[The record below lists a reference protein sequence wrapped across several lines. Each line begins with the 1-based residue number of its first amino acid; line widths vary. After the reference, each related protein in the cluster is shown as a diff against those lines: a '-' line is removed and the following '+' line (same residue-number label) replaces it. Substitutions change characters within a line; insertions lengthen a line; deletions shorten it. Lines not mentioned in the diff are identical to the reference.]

1 MNARRSQH
9 PAWRRYLR
17 FWGSNIPED
26 VDDELG
32 FHIEMRIKE
41 YVERG
46 MSVPEA
52 RELAS
57 RRFGNV
63 GRARDECVIIDETHA
78 RGEGRAQLANALR
91 HDIMF
96 ASRLLRRQFLPTI
109 IAVLCLALGIGATT
123 TMFSVGNTL
132 LLRPMPFPNGTR
144 VASVASTREGKP
156 GTTFPT
162 SYPDFVDWR
171 ARVRSFDEMGA
182 IRPASYTFVF
192 STPIRATG
200 GNISAHFFQTLG
212 VRPESGRLFTDDDIQ
227 LGAEKVIVVSHAF
240 AEARLGGAANV
251 VGKSFLVGGEKR
263 IVIGVIPDQ
272 WRFPSTGQV
281 WAPLQ
286 LDPTKSRGSRGLEV
300 FALLKPAVT
309 FASAAKELTAVG
321 AEMAREYPGEDS
333 YIVPTLQPLRERFVG
348 SSRAG
353 LIALSSAT
361 LLVLL
366 VACTNVAALQIART
380 ASRAREIAV
389 RTAIGA
395 GRGRIVR
402 QLLTESIMLALAGG
416 ALGIGIA
423 MVGMKYV
430 ARSIA
435 VAAPPWMSFSLDARA
450 LAFTLVVSMLVGIAF
465 GIAPA
470 LRLAGV
476 NPSDVLRGGPASL
489 GARGVLQ
496 RVFVSTEIALSV
508 ILVVGALLA
517 IESVVRLQQIP
528 LGLDTGGVLTFRL
541 ALQGPRYDSS
551 LERARVIGE
560 LEQRVAAIPGVDAA
574 GATTYAPITGCC
586 SQFGT
591 QIAGRETDAKHMLLV
606 TGNLIT
612 PGFFRSLRIPLLKGR
627 EFTDAD
633 APGAPKVVI
642 INETF
647 AKQYWPAGD
656 ALGHLIDTG
665 SGMSAIVGIVGDIKQ
680 ARIVDAPEPQFY
692 RPHAQDPWESMTYTV
707 RVRGANPERIMPDVR
722 RAMRDLDATL
732 PVYGAQ
738 TLEKMLAD
746 VVDSHR
752 VFGILFA
759 SFAVL
764 ALTLATAGVY
774 AVMSFFVS
782 QRTRELGL
790 RVALGAEPSRVIR
803 YVVRQGAVLAGVG
816 GIVGVLVG
824 IVAARALAHTLYG
837 VSADETPIYVVAASV
852 LVAAAILASYGPAR
866 RASAVDP
873 MVALRAE

>member
-1 MNARRSQH
+1 MTKRTNT

-26 VDDELG
+26 VDAELD
-32 FHIEMRIKE
+32 FHLEMRVKE
-41 YVERG
+41 YVSRG
-46 MSVPEA
+46 MSLREA

-63 GRARDECVIIDETHA
+63 TRARDECVVIDETHA
-78 RGEGRAQLANALR
+78 RGEGRAQMANALR
-91 HDIMF
+91 HDVVF

-132 LLRPMPFPNGTR
+132 LLRPMPFPNGPR
-144 VASVASTREGKP
+144 VASVLSTREGKSGQTSP
-156 GTTFPT
+156 S

-171 ARVRSFDEMGA
+171 ARVRSFEDMGA
-182 IRPASYTFVF
+182 IRGANYTFAF
-192 STPIRATG
+192 STPLRAIG
-200 GNISAHFFQTLG
+200 GNISARFFQTFG
-212 VRPESGRLFTDDDIQ
+212 VRPESGRLFTEDDVQ
-227 LGAEKVIVVSHAF
+227 PGAEKVILVSHSF
-240 AEARLGGAANV
+240 ADTRLGGAASV
-251 VGKSFLVGGEKR
+251 VGKAFLVSGEKR
-263 IVIGVIPDQ
+263 TVVGVIPDQ
-272 WRFPSTGQV
+272 WRFPTTGQV

-286 LDPTKSRGSRGLEV
+286 MNPTRSRGERGLDV
-300 FALLKPAVT
+300 FALLEPAVT
-309 FASAAKELTAVG
+309 FESAAKELAAVG
-321 AEMAREYPGEDS
+321 AALGRENPEQDS
-333 YIVPTLQPLRERFVG
+333 YIVPTIQPLRERFVG
-348 SSRAG
+348 SARSG

-366 VACTNVAALQIART
+366 VACTNVAALQIARAT
-380 ASRAREIAV
+380 SRAREIAV

-402 QLLTESIMLALAGG
+402 QLLTESIMLAIAGG
-416 ALGIGIA
+416 TLGIGIA

-435 VAAPPWMSFSLDARA
+435 VSAPPWMTFSLDGRA
-450 LAFTLVVSMLVGIAF
+450 LAFTLVVSMVVGIAF

-489 GARGVLQ
+489 GLARGMLQ
-496 RVFVSTEIALSV
+496 RLFVSTEIALSV

-517 IESVVRLQQIP
+517 IESVIRLQHIP
-528 LGLDTGGVLTFRL
+528 LGLDPTGVVTFRI
-541 ALQGPRYDSS
+541 ALQGPRYDAPR
-551 LERARVIGE
+551 ERARVIDE
-560 LEQRVAAIPGVDAA
+560 LEHRVAAIPGVEAA

-591 QIAGRETDAKHMLLV
+591 QIAGRETDVKHLLMV

-612 PGFFRSLRIPLLKGR
+612 PGFFRSLRIPLLAGR
-627 EFTDAD
+627 ELTDAD
-633 APGAPKVVI
+633 GPDAPKVVVI
-642 INETF
+642 SETF
-647 AKQYWPAGD
+647 AKKYWPAGD

-665 SGMSAIVGIVGDIKQ
+665 GGMAAIVGIVGDIKQ

-692 RPHAQDPWESMTYTV
+692 RPHAQDPWETMTFTV
-707 RVRGANPERIMPDVR
+707 RVRGDLPERIVPDVR
-722 RAMRDLDATL
+722 RAMSQLDPTL
-732 PVYGAQ
+732 PVYGVQ
-738 TLEKMLAD
+738 TLDKMLAD

-759 SFAVL
+759 AFAVL

-790 RVALGAEPSRVIR
+790 RVALGAEPARVVR
-803 YVVRQGAVLAGVG
+803 YVVRQGALLAVAGGVVGVG
-816 GIVGVLVG
+816 VGV
-824 IVAARALAHTLYG
+824 VAARALAHTLYG
-837 VSADETPIYVVAASV
+837 VSANETLIYVAAASV
-852 LVAAAILASYGPAR
+852 LVVAAIVASYGPAR

>member
-1 MNARRSQH
+1 MRAPTKP

-26 VDDELG
+26 VDDELD
-32 FHIEMRIKE
+32 FHIDMRIKE

-46 MSVPEA
+46 MSLQDA
-52 RELAS
+52 RELAA

-63 GRARDECVIIDETHA
+63 GRARDECVVIDETHA
-78 RGEGRAQLANALR
+78 RGEGRAELANALR
-91 HDIMF
+91 HDVVF

-109 IAVLCLALGIGATT
+109 VAVLCLALGIGATT
-123 TMFSVGNTL
+123 TMFSVGTTL

-144 VASVASTREGKP
+144 VASVFSTREGKP
-156 GTTFPT
+156 GMTFPT

-182 IRPASYTFVF
+182 IRTSSYTFVF

-227 LGAEKVIVVSHAF
+227 PGAEKVIVVSHAF
-240 AEARLGGAANV
+240 AEARLAGASSV

-286 LDPTKSRGSRGLEV
+286 LDPTKSRGNRGLEV
-300 FALLKPAVT
+300 FALLKPTVT
-309 FASAAKELTAVG
+309 FASATKELSAVG
-321 AEMAREYPGEDS
+321 AEMAREYPQEDS
-333 YIVPTLQPLRERFVG
+333 YILPALQPLRERFVG

-395 GRGRIVR
+395 GRARIVR
-402 QLLTESIMLALAGG
+402 QLLTESIMLAIAGG

-435 VAAPPWMSFSLDARA
+435 ASAPPWMSFSLDARA
-450 LAFTLVVSMLVGIAF
+450 LVFTLVVSMLVGIAF

-470 LRLAGV
+470 LRLARV

-489 GARGVLQ
+489 GLARGVLQ
-496 RVFVSTEIALSV
+496 RLFVSTEIALSV

-528 LGLDTGGVLTFRL
+528 LGLDTDGVLTFRL
-541 ALQGPRYDSS
+541 ALQGPRYDSL

-560 LEQRVAAIPGVDAA
+560 LERRVAAIPGVEAA

-591 QIAGRETDAKHMLLV
+591 QIAGRETDAKHMLMV

-633 APGAPKVVI
+633 GPGAPKVI
-642 INETF
+642 IISETF
-647 AKQYWPAGD
+647 AKRYWPAGD

-665 SGMSAIVGIVGDIKQ
+665 NGMSAVVGIVGDIKQ

-707 RVRGANPERIMPDVR
+707 RVRGASPERIMPDVH
-722 RAMRDLDATL
+722 RAMRELDATL

-752 VFGILFA
+752 VFGVLFA

-790 RVALGAEPSRVIR
+790 RVALGAEPSRVVR
-803 YVVRQGAVLAGVG
+803 YVVRQGAVLAVAG

-837 VSADETPIYVVAASV
+837 VSADETPIYFVAASV
-852 LVAAAILASYGPAR
+852 LVVAAILASYGPAR

>member
-1 MNARRSQH
+1 MTTPTNP

-17 FWGSNIPED
+17 FWGSNIPQD
-26 VDDELG
+26 VSDELD

-41 YVERG
+41 YVARG
-46 MSVPEA
+46 MSPHDA

-63 GRARDECVIIDETHA
+63 GRARDECVVIDETHA
-78 RGEGRAQLANALR
+78 RGEGRAQLANAFR
-91 HDIMF
+91 HDVVF

-109 IAVLCLALGIGATT
+109 VAVLCLALGIGATT
-123 TMFSVGNTL
+123 TMFSVGTTL
-132 LLRPMPFPNGTR
+132 LLRPLPFPNGTR
-144 VASVASTREGKP
+144 VVSVFGSQEGKR
-156 GTTFPT
+156 GQTFPT

-171 ARVRSFDEMGA
+171 ARMRSFEEMGA
-182 IRPASYTFVF
+182 IRSTNYTFVF
-192 STPIRATG
+192 STPIRAIG
-200 GNISAHFFQTLG
+200 GNISAHFFQTFG
-212 VRPESGRLFTDDDIQ
+212 VRPERGRLFTDDDIP
-227 LGAEKVIVVSHAF
+227 LGAAKVILVSHAF
-240 AEARLGGAANV
+240 AESRLGGADSV
-251 VGKSFLVGGEKR
+251 VGKTFLVGGEKR
-263 IVIGVIPDQ
+263 TVVGVIPDQ

-286 LDPTKSRGSRGLEV
+286 LDPTRSRSSRGLET
-300 FALLKPAVT
+300 FALIKPAVT
-309 FASAAKELTAVG
+309 FATAGKELAAVG
-321 AEMAREYPGEDS
+321 AEMAREYPDADS
-333 YIVPTLQPLRERFVG
+333 YFLPAIQPLRERFVG
-348 SSRAG
+348 SSRSG

-361 LLVLL
+361 ILVLL
-366 VACTNVAALQIART
+366 VACTNVAALQIARA

-402 QLLTESIMLALAGG
+402 QLLTESLLLAVAGG
-416 ALGIGIA
+416 TLGVGIA
-423 MVGMKYV
+423 MIGMKYV

-435 VAAPPWMSFSLDARA
+435 ASAPPWMTFTIDGRA
-450 LAFTLVVSMLVGIAF
+450 LLFTLVISMLVGITF

-470 LRLAGV
+470 LRLARV

-489 GARGVLQ
+489 GLARGVLQ

-528 LGLDTGGVLTFRL
+528 LGLDTDGVLTFRI

-551 LERARVIGE
+551 RARARVIGE
-560 LEQRVAAIPGVDAA
+560 LEHRVAAIPGVDGA
-574 GATTYAPITGCC
+574 GSTTYAPITGCC

-591 QIAGRETDAKHMLLV
+591 TIAGQETDAKHILMV
-606 TGNLIT
+606 TGNMIT
-612 PGFFRSLRIPLLKGR
+612 PGFFRALRIPLLKGR

-633 APGAPKVVI
+633 VPDAPKVVI
-642 INETF
+642 ISETF
-647 AKQYWPAGD
+647 AKRFWPAGD
-656 ALGHLIDTG
+656 ALGHRIDTG
-665 SGMSAIVGIVGDIKQ
+665 SGMASIVEIVGDIKQ

-692 RPHAQDPWESMTYTV
+692 RPHTQDPWETMTFTV
-707 RVRGANPERIMPDVR
+707 RVRGGNPERIIPEVR
-722 RAMRDLDATL
+722 RAMHDLDPTL
-732 PVYGAQ
+732 PVYGVQ
-738 TLEKMLAD
+738 TLDKMLTD

-790 RVALGAEPSRVIR
+790 RVALGAEPRRVIR
-803 YVVRQGAVLAGVG
+803 YVVGQGAVLAAAG
-816 GIVGVLVG
+816 GIVGVLVA
-824 IVAARALAHTLYG
+824 IIAARALAHTLYG
-837 VSADETPIYVVAASV
+837 VSAGETPVYIVAALV
-852 LVAAAILASYGPAR
+852 LVVAAILASYGPAR

>member
-1 MNARRSQH
+1 MTKRTNA

-26 VDDELG
+26 VDAELD

-41 YVERG
+41 YVARG
-46 MSVPEA
+46 MSLRDA

-63 GRARDECVIIDETHA
+63 TRAREECVVIDETHA
-78 RGEGRAQLANALR
+78 RGEGRAQMANALR
-91 HDIMF
+91 HDVVF

-144 VASVASTREGKP
+144 VASVFSTREGKP
-156 GTTFPT
+156 GQTSPS

-171 ARVRSFDEMGA
+171 ARVRSFEDMAA
-182 IRPASYTFVF
+182 IRGANYTFAF

-200 GNISAHFFQTLG
+200 GNVSARFFQTFG
-212 VRPESGRLFTDDDIQ
+212 VRPESGRLFTEDDVQ
-227 LGAEKVIVVSHAF
+227 PGAEKVILVSHAF
-240 AEARLGGAANV
+240 ADARLGGAASV
-251 VGKSFLVGGEKR
+251 VGKTFLVGGEKR
-263 IVIGVIPDQ
+263 TVIGVIPDQ
-272 WRFPSTGQV
+272 WRYPSTGQV

-286 LDPTKSRGSRGLEV
+286 MDPTKSRGERGLDV

-309 FASAAKELTAVG
+309 FESAGKELAAVG
-321 AEMAREYPGEDS
+321 VAMGRADPEHDS

-348 SSRAG
+348 SARTG

-366 VACTNVAALQIART
+366 VACTNVAALQIARAT
-380 ASRAREIAV
+380 SRAREIAV

-402 QLLTESIMLALAGG
+402 QLLTESIMLAIAGG
-416 ALGIGIA
+416 TLGIGIA

-435 VAAPPWMSFSLDARA
+435 VSAPPWMTFSLDGRA
-450 LAFTLVVSMLVGIAF
+450 LAFTLVVSMFVGIAF

-489 GARGVLQ
+489 GLARGMLQ
-496 RVFVSTEIALSV
+496 RLFVSTEIALSV
-508 ILVVGALLA
+508 ILVIGALLA
-517 IESVVRLQQIP
+517 IESVIRLQQIP
-528 LGLDTGGVLTFRL
+528 LGLDPTGVLTFRI
-541 ALQGPRYDSS
+541 ALQGPRYNEPR
-551 LERARVIGE
+551 ERARVIDE
-560 LEQRVAAIPGVDAA
+560 LEHRVSAIPGVEAA

-591 QIAGRETDAKHMLLV
+591 QIAGRETDAKHVLMV
-606 TGNLIT
+606 TGNMIT
-612 PGFFRSLRIPLLKGR
+612 PGFFRSLRIPLLAGR
-627 EFTDAD
+627 ELTDAD
-633 APGAPKVVI
+633 GPDAPKVVVI
-642 INETF
+642 SETF
-647 AKQYWPAGD
+647 AKKYWPAGD

-665 SGMSAIVGIVGDIKQ
+665 SGMAAIVGIVGDIKQ

-692 RPHAQDPWESMTYTV
+692 RAHAQDPWETMTFTV
-707 RVRGANPERIMPDVR
+707 RVRGDVPERIVPDVR
-722 RAMRDLDATL
+722 RAMSQLDPTL
-732 PVYGAQ
+732 PVYGVQ
-738 TLEKMLAD
+738 TLDKMLAD

-759 SFAVL
+759 AFAVL

-790 RVALGAEPSRVIR
+790 RVALGAEPARVVR
-803 YVVRQGAVLAGVG
+803 YVVRQGALLAVAG
-816 GIVGVLVG
+816 GAVGVVVG
-824 IVAARALAHTLYG
+824 VVAARALAHTLYG
-837 VSADETPIYVVAASV
+837 VSADETPIYVAAASV
-852 LVAAAILASYGPAR
+852 LVIAAILASYGPAR